1 MDYIF
6 EPNVDL
12 AAANA
17 LVVEHHYSGRKAGAP
32 RFVGGLR
39 GPDGALVAACFFSQ
53 PPTRWSEP
61 VVELSRLVRLP
72 GSRPPLTFLIS
83 QCVKAMAATGVADLA
98 VSFADNTQNHHGG
111 VYQAASWN
119 FHEMRRPSCDG
130 FILDDGRFIPRRTA
144 NATIGTSSATKAVAI
159 YAEQG
164 IVAVPHFDKGKY
176 LYWKPVTK
184 RGAKKAQR
192 LGLKSTAYP
201 KPLI

>member
-111 VYQAASWN
+111 GSTK
-119 FHEMRRPSCDG
+119 
-130 FILDDGRFIPRRTA
+130 PRRGIFTRCGAHLATA
-144 NATIGTSSATKAVAI
+144 L
-159 YAEQG
+159 
-164 IVAVPHFDKGKY
+164 F
-176 LYWKPVTK
+176 
-184 RGAKKAQR
+184 
-192 LGLKSTAYP
+192 
-201 KPLI
+201 